1 MQKVF
6 FGIPIKL
13 PASLLE
19 EVEKHDSDYAHG
31 DSEQKAGNKEFSSK
45 GVFVEQVIRIVKIFR
60 VPQQRFPLNSPIYSQ
75 VILTNYLWFS
85 HIRNWFISFAHF
97 INVMDMRSVMN
108 LSSTSSWIVPIINYS
123 QPLFFPGLFPHLNT
137 MES

>member
-1 MQKVF
+1 MHKVF

-45 GVFVEQVIRIVKIFR
+45 GVFVEQVIRIVKISR
-60 VPQQRFPLNSPIYSQ
+60 VPQQRFPLDSPIYSQ
-75 VILTNYLWFS
+75 VILTNYWWFS
-85 HIRNWFISFAHF
+85 YIRNWFISFAHCISFVHF
-97 INVMDMRSVMN
+97 INVMDMRSVTN
-108 LSSTSSWIVPIINYS
+108 FSSTSSWIVPIRNYS
-123 QPLFFPGLFPHLNT
+123 QP
-137 MES
+137 

>member
-1 MQKVF
+1 MHKVF

-45 GVFVEQVIRIVKIFR
+45 GVFVEQVIRIVKISR

-97 INVMDMRSVMN
+97 INVMKYEVSYKFVTNISMDSSYQLLLPTLI
-108 LSSTSSWIVPIINYS
+108 LSFALS
-123 QPLFFPGLFPHLNT
+123 
-137 MES
+137 

>member
-1 MQKVF
+1 MY
-6 FGIPIKL
+6 
-13 PASLLE
+13 
-19 EVEKHDSDYAHG
+19 DG
-31 DSEQKAGNKEFSSK
+31 DSEQKAGNKEFSTK
-45 GVFVEQVIRIVKIFR
+45 GIFVEQVIRLVKIFR

-108 LSSTSSWIVPIINYS
+108 LSSTSSWIGTIRNYS
-123 QPLFFPGLFPHLNT
+123 QP
-137 MES
+137 